1 MFVHIQRLNASV
13 WVEVAQ
19 FIIDPLLETSKLM
32 MSGIDILCSLGTQAT
47 ATHV

>member
-19 FIIDPLLETSKLM
+19 FLIGPLLQTSKLM
-32 MSGIDILCSLGTQAT
+32 MSGIDI
-47 ATHV
+47 V